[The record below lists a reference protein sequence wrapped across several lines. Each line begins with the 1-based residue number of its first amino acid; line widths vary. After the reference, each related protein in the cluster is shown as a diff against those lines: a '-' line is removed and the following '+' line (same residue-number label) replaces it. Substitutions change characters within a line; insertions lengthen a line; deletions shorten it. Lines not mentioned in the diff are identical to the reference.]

1 MSAIFTMRRL
11 VMAGSIVAA
20 TTSLAVAPALHA
32 QARGQGAGTPAAA
45 GRGGAAADIRV
56 LKVRENVFLLSGAG
70 GNITLMTFPE
80 GALLVDTGTTQMAN
94 AVLDTVKRL
103 SPKPIA
109 HIINTNASDDHVGG
123 NAVLAASGRRIPL
136 EVVQGEGP
144 MIVAHENVMTR
155 MSAPTGKEAAAPE
168 RAWPNETYHLDEMKL
183 STRYHGGEPIQL
195 IHIPAAHSDG
205 DSIVWFRRADVIA
218 TGDIFMTT
226 TYPIIDVPHGGSIN
240 GVIAGL
246 NKVLELAFP
255 DFRSEG
261 GTMIVPGHGRL
272 TDMADVAYYR
282 DMLTIIR
289 DRVQDAIK
297 KGQTVEQVKAAKL
310 TRDYDA
316 RFGATTGPWTTDMF
330 VDAVYKTLTA
340 KKK

>member
-1 MSAIFTMRRL
+1 MSALFTLRRL
-11 VMAGSIVAA
+11 VIAGSIVAA
-20 TTSLAVAPALHA
+20 AVAVAPALHA
-32 QARGQGAGTPAAA
+32 QARGQGGGTPAAA
-45 GRGGAAADIRV
+45 GRGAASTDVRV
-56 LKVRENVFLLSGAG
+56 LKVRDNIYMLSGAG

-80 GALLVDTGTTQMAN
+80 GALLVDTGTAQMAN

-123 NAVLAASGRRIPL
+123 NAVLAAAGRRIPL

-144 MIVAHENVMTR
+144 MIVAHEKVMTR

-183 STRYHGGEPIQL
+183 STRFHGGEPIQL

-205 DSIVWFRRADVIA
+205 DSIVWFRRADVIV

-226 TYPIIDVPHGGSIN
+226 TYPIIDVAHGGTID

-282 DMLTIIR
+282 DMLTILR

-310 TRDYDA
+310 TRDYDG
-316 RFGATTGPWTTDMF
+316 RFGATAGPWTTDMF
-330 VDAVYKTLTA
+330 VDAMYKTLSA

>member
-1 MSAIFTMRRL
+1 MSALFTLRRL
-11 VMAGSIVAA
+11 VIAGSIVAA
-20 TTSLAVAPALHA
+20 AVAVAPALHA
-32 QARGQGAGTPAAA
+32 QARGQGGGTPAAA
-45 GRGGAAADIRV
+45 GRGAASTDVRV
-56 LKVRENVFLLSGAG
+56 LKVRDNIYMLSGAG

-80 GALLVDTGTTQMAN
+80 GALLVDTGTAQMAN

-123 NAVLAASGRRIPL
+123 NAVLAAAGRRIPL

-144 MIVAHENVMTR
+144 MIVAHEKVMTR

-183 STRYHGGEPIQL
+183 STRFHGGEPIQL

-205 DSIVWFRRADVIA
+205 DSIVWFRRADVIV

-226 TYPIIDVPHGGSIN
+226 TYPIIDVAHGGTID

-272 TDMADVAYYR
+272 TDMAEVAYYR
-282 DMLTIIR
+282 DMLTILR

-310 TRDYDA
+310 TRDYDG

-330 VDAVYKTLTA
+330 VDAMYKTLSA

>member
-1 MSAIFTMRRL
+1 MSAIFTSRRL
-11 VMAGSIVAA
+11 VMAGSIVAVTA
-20 TTSLAVAPALHA
+20 SLAVAPALHA
-32 QARGQGAGTPAAA
+32 QARGQGGGTPAAA
-45 GRGGAAADIRV
+45 GRGGAAQDIRV
-56 LKVRENVFLLSGAG
+56 LKVRENVYLLSGAG

-183 STRYHGGEPIQL
+183 STRFHGGEPIQL

-226 TYPIIDVPHGGSIN
+226 TYPIIDVAHGGTID

-282 DMLTIIR
+282 DMVTILR
-289 DRVQDAIK
+289 DRVHDAIK

-310 TRDYDA
+310 TRDYDG

-330 VDAVYKTLTA
+330 VDAMYKSLSA

>member
-1 MSAIFTMRRL
+1 MTSKLAPYCL
-11 VMAGSIVAA
+11 ALGVSIVAA
-20 TTSLAVAPALHA
+20 SAQFVAMPGLQA
-32 QARGQGAGTPAAA
+32 QGRGQGGASTTAA
-45 GRGGAAADIRV
+45 GRGGPSSDIRA
-56 LKVRENVFLLSGAG
+56 LKVRDNIYMLSGAG
-70 GNITLMTFPE
+70 GNVTLMTFPE
-80 GALLVDTGTTQMAN
+80 GALLVDTGAASMAN

-109 HIINTNASDDHVGG
+109 HIINTSASDDHVGG
-123 NAVLAASGRRIPL
+123 NAILAASGRRIPT
-136 EVVQGEGP
+136 EVVAGEGP

-183 STRYHGGEPIQL
+183 STRFHGGEPIQL
-195 IHIPAAHSDG
+195 IHVPAAHSDG
-205 DSIVWFRRADVIA
+205 DTLVWFRHADVIA

-226 TYPIIDVPHGGSIN
+226 TYPMIDVAHGGTID
-240 GVIAGL
+240 GEIAGL
-246 NKVLELAFP
+246 NKVLEIAFP

-261 GTMIVPGHGRL
+261 GTMIIPGHGRL

-282 DMLTIIR
+282 DMVTIIR

-310 TRDYDA
+310 TRDYDP

-330 VDAVYKTLTA
+330 VDAVYKTLGA